1 MEVPELLATKIF
13 QVPGVFQKLNYLGR
27 IPDKVFVFEALQGG
41 EKKYI
46 FLQTVICGAEDFVW
60 QAWQDMFTH
69 AFQTA
74 AARMKGFFGFE
85 LLTLEDASGL
95 ANFNPAAFSQ
105 LLVNHS
111 FKLENGHSRLVK
123 YGQCYGILQKRLPED
138 WGKIDFKN
146 PVEIFRAEAKLDL
159 HIKKIWRETARYQA
173 GEKICLFHDLGTEP
187 VFKFGREEQTSRL
200 EQLLRKTK
208 AEGILPKVYF
218 YQPPHIFELGEQ
230 FSCGIQN

>member
-1 MEVPELLATKIF
+1 MEVPELLSTKIF
-13 QVPGVFQKLNYLGR
+13 QVPGNFQELIFRGKPL
-27 IPDKVFVFEALQGG
+27 DKVFAFAAKSGE

-60 QAWQDMFTH
+60 QAWQEMLEH
-69 AFQTA
+69 ALKAA
-74 AARMKGFFGFE
+74 AARVKGFFGFD
-85 LLTLEDASGL
+85 LLTLEDAAGL

-111 FKLENGHSRLVK
+111 FTLANGQSRLIK

-146 PVEIFRAEAKLDL
+146 PVEICRGEAKLDL
-159 HIKKIWRETARYQA
+159 RLKKIWRETARYQDA
-173 GEKICLFHDLGTEP
+173 ERIYLFHDLGAEP
-187 VFKFGREEQTSRL
+187 VFKFGQEEQTSRL
-200 EQLLRKTK
+200 EKLLRKTK
-208 AEGILPKVYF
+208 EAGALPKVYF
-218 YQPPHIFELGEQ
+218 YQPPRTFELGEQ